1 MNLSPKNASHAWT
14 IYVFPNIGKIYQAC
28 DGLVPPYKLPIFNA
42 EAEPEFD
49 PWNYGI
55 QSFENNL
62 E

>member
-1 MNLSPKNASHAWT
+1 V

-28 DGLVPPYKLPIFNA
+28 DGLVPLYKIPISNA

-55 QSFENNL
+55 
-62 E
+62 